1 MVSQHKSSVCSHVL
15 AYSKKYKEKE
25 HGQHP
30 ESLGGRTVGSAFINL
45 ALDFPLFPRHM
56 ILLETEDQHF
66 FPYLKT
72 NKQKTETIYSLQ
84 NTGME
89 HGEKKKKKSHPNYQ
103 LKITTMKYSSDFP

>member
-1 MVSQHKSSVCSHVL
+1 MGLQARQDSFLVSHHKSSVCSHVL

-25 HGQHP
+25 HGQHL
-30 ESLGGRTVGSAFINL
+30 ESQGGRTVGSAFINL

-72 NKQKTETIYSLQ
+72 NKKPKPYIHYRTLGW
-84 NTGME
+84 GM
-89 HGEKKKKKSHPNYQ
+89 GKRKKKVTQ
-103 LKITTMKYSSDFP
+103 ITN